1 MHSKLLSL
9 AAFASLAA
17 AQSMNLTAA
26 ITSNPNL
33 SNLTEYLGLYPQIV
47 HTLSSLTNITLLAPS
62 NEAFT
67 KLLAGPGAS
76 QVSAQDKS
84 LITALF
90 TYHVLDGTHFST
102 DITSKPAFIPTA
114 LVDPTYTNLTS
125 GQVVEAVLSGKSVD
139 FYSGLLQKATVTQ
152 AVCSHASLS
161 AQALLIEVRT

>member
-1 MHSKLLSL
+1 MLSKLLSL
-9 AAFASLAA
+9 AAFASLAT
-17 AQSMNLTAA
+17 AQSMNLTTA

-33 SNLTEYLGLYPQIV
+33 SNLTQYLGFYPQIIQ
-47 HTLSSLTNITLLAPS
+47 TLSGLTNITLLAPS

-67 KLLAGPGAS
+67 KLLSGPGAS

-90 TYHVLDGTHFST
+90 TYHVLDGTYFST

-114 LVDPTYTNLTS
+114 LVDPVYTNLTS

-152 AVCSHASLS
+152 AVCFMLS
-161 AQALLIEVRT
+161 VRPGSADRS